1 MTTAPIKVTSDR
13 STPLTFYDIGIS
25 AGFPSPAQDYE
36 EPQLDIHKLLV
47 KKPDSTY
54 ITKASGDSMIG
65 AKIYDGDMLIV
76 DRGITEYKDKI
87 VVACINGDFTVKRYK
102 IERGQHVLKSQ
113 NPKYPDIHFTDHD
126 EITMWGVVTSVIRSV

>member
-1 MTTAPIKVTSDR
+1 MTSDR
-13 STPLTFYDIGIS
+13 FTPLTFYDIGIS

-47 KKPDSTY
+47 KRPESTY

-87 VVACINGDFTVKRYK
+87 VEASINGDFTVKRYK
-102 IERGQHVLKSQ
+102 IKRGQPVLKSQ
-113 NPKYPDIHFTDHD
+113 NPKYPDMHFTDHD
-126 EITMWGVVTSVIRSV
+126 EITMCGVLTSVICSV